1 MRIVIYRKYNDYII
15 FDGSKD
21 KVMELKQMLDN
32 EGFRWY
38 IISGRTE

>member
-1 MRIVIYRKYNDYII
+1 MYNYQYSRKKMYAFYI
-15 FDGSKD
+15 

-38 IISGRTE
+38 FISGRTE